1 MTNNENV
8 QIRKTITELLEEIRY
23 EMSKAPLAKSGYN
36 KHLGFKYFELENFVP
51 LATKLFNE
59 RGMCPVFNIKF
70 IDGIEY
76 AVMTIYHGTEQLT
89 FMLPTAEAINSNN
102 PIQNLGSKASYMR
115 RYLYLSVLDLCEHD
129 EIDAADKVEA
139 PVETVKKATAKQIS
153 MLRQSYSEEE
163 IGKILSH
170 YNIQS
175 LEELDLKVASKYISD
190 RRQNNE

>member
-1 MTNNENV
+1 
-8 QIRKTITELLEEIRY
+8 
-23 EMSKAPLAKSGYN
+23 
-36 KHLGFKYFELENFVP
+36 
-51 LATKLFNE
+51 
-59 RGMCPVFNIKF
+59 
-70 IDGIEY
+70 
-76 AVMTIYHGTEQLT
+76 
-89 FMLPTAEAINSNN
+89 
-102 PIQNLGSKASYMR
+102 MR

>member
-1 MTNNENV
+1 MTNEIKA
-8 QIRKTITELLEEIRY
+8 QKTITELLQEVRNELY
-23 EMSKAPLAKSGYN
+23 KSSLTKKGMN
-36 KHLGFKYFELENFVP
+36 KHLGFKYFELEDFVP

-76 AVMTIYHGTEQLT
+76 AVMTLYHGAEQLQFT
-89 FMLPTAEAINSNN
+89 LPTAEAINSNN